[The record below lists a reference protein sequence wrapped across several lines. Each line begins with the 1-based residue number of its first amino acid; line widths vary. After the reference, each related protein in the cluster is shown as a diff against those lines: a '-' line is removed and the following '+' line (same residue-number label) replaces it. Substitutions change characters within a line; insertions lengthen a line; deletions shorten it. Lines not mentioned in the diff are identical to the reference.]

1 MFVSDLE
8 MTLTSLLY
16 QIRTNSNLP
25 RKYYPVNYPLM
36 GRYFKK
42 ILKHKENETSIYPQ
56 CKKMFFLIAVFCLN
70 ATTMF
75 AGNTANTTPTVPASK
90 IEVSMS
96 EKWVNFKWMT
106 SIQANFN
113 YYEVERS
120 IDNKN
125 FKTVGMVMDGFEAAQ
140 SPKILSI
147 QGIKNQLSRVTKR
160 FTTG

>member
-1 MFVSDLE
+1 MKQVF
-8 MTLTSLLY
+8 TLNAKNVL
-16 QIRTNSNLP
+16 
-25 RKYYPVNYPLM
+25 
-36 GRYFKK
+36 
-42 ILKHKENETSIYPQ
+42 
-56 CKKMFFLIAVFCLN
+56 LIAVFCLN
-70 ATTMF
+70 ATTML

-140 SPKILSI
+140 SQKSFQFRDQKSAL
-147 QGIKNQLSRVTKR
+147 QGNQTVYYRMKQVNMDGTVEYSEVITVKL
-160 FTTG
+160 

>member
-1 MFVSDLE
+1 MKQVF
-8 MTLTSLLY
+8 TLNAKNVL
-16 QIRTNSNLP
+16 
-25 RKYYPVNYPLM
+25 
-36 GRYFKK
+36 
-42 ILKHKENETSIYPQ
+42 
-56 CKKMFFLIAVFCLN
+56 LIAVFCLN

-96 EKWVNFKWMT
+96 EKWVSFKWMT

-125 FKTVGMVMDGFEAAQ
+125 FKTVGMVMDGFETAQ
-140 SPKILSI
+140 SQKSFQFRDQKSAL
-147 QGIKNQLSRVTKR
+147 QGNQTVYYRMKQVNMDGTVEYSEVITVKL
-160 FTTG
+160 